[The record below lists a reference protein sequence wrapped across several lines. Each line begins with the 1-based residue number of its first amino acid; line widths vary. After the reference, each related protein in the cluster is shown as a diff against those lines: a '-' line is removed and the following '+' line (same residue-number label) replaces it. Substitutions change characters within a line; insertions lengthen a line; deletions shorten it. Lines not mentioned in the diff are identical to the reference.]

1 MLIDG
6 NLMHYQAL
14 NAKIRDSE
22 DRDIE
27 VIHLLGQRY
36 IASGLSGKNL
46 TLRGTPGNALGSY
59 LDGCTLEVFGNAQDG
74 LGDTMNS
81 GEIIVHGRCG
91 DAAGYAMRGGRILIQ
106 GDAGYRAG
114 IHMKAYRDKVP
125 VLVVGG
131 RAGSFLGEYQ
141 AGGIIIVL
149 GLGCAGPPVGDFC
162 ASGMHGGAIFLR
174 TSALPKLPAQVNV
187 RSASAKDMAGIRPH
201 LDAFAR
207 AFAVRPSALQG
218 EYAVL
223 TPETAN
229 PYRQLYT
236 LN

>member
-1 MLIDG
+1 MKIDG
-6 NLMHYQAL
+6 NGMHFQAL
-14 NAKIRDSE
+14 NDKIRKSP

-27 VIHLLGQRY
+27 VVRLLGQRY

-59 LDGCTLEVFGNAQDG
+59 LDGGAIEVFGNAQDG
-74 LGDTMNS
+74 LGDTMND

-91 DAAGYAMRGGRILIQ
+91 DAAGYAMRGGRILIE
-106 GDAGYRAG
+106 GDVGYRAG

-141 AGGIIIVL
+141 AGGLILVL
-149 GLGCAGPPVGDFC
+149 GLGSSEPPVGDFC
-162 ASGMHGGAIFLR
+162 ASGMHGGAIYLR
-174 TSALPKLPAQVNV
+174 TKTLPRLPAQVNV
-187 RSASAKDMAGIRPH
+187 RPAGAEDMAKIQPH
-201 LDAFAR
+201 LAAYEK
-207 AFAVRPSALQG
+207 AFAVSPSALSG
-218 EYAVL
+218 EYFVL
-223 TPETAN
+223 TPSTAN